1 MRAVAM
7 NVLTWGMD
15 WICSLYAPTAE
26 DQSHLCMCRRD
37 AASSDAMDAIARND
51 GPIIVPAALDSK
63 AEPEIRLH

>member
-1 MRAVAM
+1 M

-15 WICSLYAPTAE
+15 WICRIYAPTAE

-37 AASSDAMDAIARND
+37 AASSVATARHDASMAEH
-51 GPIIVPAALDSK
+51 AAGKDK